1 VYQQKPNHM
10 KFIVNLK
17 AQGSLRLL
25 SVIMATCY
33 ILAGCNAGENK
44 SENQQTTEVVES
56 KTDLSNI
63 KIGYCTPS
71 LNAPFYV
78 ALSQSIQKKAEGY
91 GMKFISVDGQG
102 DIAKQVTAV
111 EDLVAK
117 GVNVLIVNPLDPK
130 ALIPAVN
137 MASKSG
143 IPVFIVDSFIDPS
156 ANYISSVLADNQK
169 NGELVGEWVVNQ
181 MNKSKIKAAIIS
193 GAQGNPVGMEK
204 RLGFVRGMAEAQ
216 LRKQGSTNF
225 DIVSQGWGGWSNN
238 GGLKAMED
246 ILVAHPDINVLLAE
260 NDAMAMG
267 AQKAIREAGKEANI
281 LVAAFDGQKEALESL
296 KAGKYGATALNS
308 PVELGTLVV
317 QSVVKHL
324 NGDKHQAKI
333 IYTPSKLINKENVAQ
348 FYDSKSIF

>member
-1 VYQQKPNHM
+1 MKLIVKQKAHKVLGLM
-10 KFIVNLK
+10 
-17 AQGSLRLL
+17 
-25 SVIMATCY
+25 SVILASCY
-33 ILAGCNAGENK
+33 LLTGCTTNTKGD
-44 SENQQTTEVVES
+44 QQTATIVES

-63 KIGYCTPS
+63 KVGYSTPS

-78 ALSQSIQKKAEGY
+78 ALSQSIQKKAESY

-102 DIAKQVTAV
+102 DIAKQVSAV
-111 EDLVAK
+111 EDLIAK

-130 ALIPAVN
+130 ALIPAIN

-156 ANYISSVLADNQK
+156 ADYISSVLADNQK
-169 NGELVGEWVVNQ
+169 NGELVGEWVVDK
-181 MNKSKIKAAIIS
+181 MGKSKIKAAIIS

-204 RLGFVRGMAEAQ
+204 RLGFVRGMAESQ
-216 LRKQGSTNF
+216 LRKHGSTSF
-225 DIVSQGWGGWSNN
+225 EIVSQGWGGWSNN

-281 LVAAFDGQKEALESL
+281 LVAAFDGQKEALESV

-308 PVELGTLVV
+308 PSELGTLVV

-324 NGDKHQAKI
+324 NGEKHQPKI
-333 IYTPSKLINKENVAQ
+333 VYTPSKLISKENVAQ
-348 FYDSKSIF
+348 FYDAKSIF

>member
-1 VYQQKPNHM
+1 MPGCSGNKEAKKDQQSS
-10 KFIVNLK
+10 
-17 AQGSLRLL
+17 A
-25 SVIMATCY
+25 
-33 ILAGCNAGENK
+33 
-44 SENQQTTEVVES
+44 VVES
-56 KTDLSNI
+56 KTDLSNV
-63 KIGYCTPS
+63 KVGYCTPS

-78 ALSQSIQKKAEGY
+78 ALSQSIQKNTEGY

-111 EDLVAK
+111 EDLIAK
-117 GVNVLIVNPLDPK
+117 GVQVLIINPLDPK

-156 ANYISSVLADNQK
+156 ADYISSVLANNQG
-169 NGELVGEWVVNQ
+169 NGELVGEWVVTK
-181 MNKSKIKAAIIS
+181 MGKTKIKAAIIS

-204 RLGFVRGMAEAQ
+204 RLGFIRGMAETQ
-216 LRKQGSTNF
+216 LRNQGNSDF
-225 DIVSQGWGGWSNN
+225 QIVAQGWGGWSNN

-281 LVAAFDGQKEALESL
+281 LVAAFDGQKEALEL
-296 KAGKYGATALNS
+296 IKAGKFGATALNS
-308 PVELGTLVV
+308 PAELGKLAV
-317 QSVVKHL
+317 QAAVKHL
-324 NGDKHQAKI
+324 NGEKNQDKV
-333 IYTPSKLINKENVAQ
+333 IYTTAKLISKETVGQ
-348 FYDSKSIF
+348 FYDPKAIF

>member
-1 VYQQKPNHM
+1 MSTIFK
-10 KFIVNLK
+10 LK
-17 AQGSLRLL
+17 NYKINSLILT
-25 SVIMATCY
+25 SVITSMCL
-33 ILAGCNAGENK
+33 ISGCSGNK
-44 SENQQTTEVVES
+44 EEKKDQQTAEVVES

-63 KIGYCTPS
+63 KVGYCTPS

-78 ALSQSIQKKAEGY
+78 ALSTSIQKNAESY

-111 EDLVAK
+111 EDLMAK
-117 GVNVLIVNPLDPK
+117 GIQVLIINPLDPK
-130 ALIPAVN
+130 ALIPTIN

-156 ANYISSVLADNQK
+156 ADYISSVLANNQG
-169 NGELVGEWVVNQ
+169 NGDLIGEWVVNK
-181 MNKSKIKAAIIS
+181 MGKTKIKAAIIS

-204 RLGFVRGMAEAQ
+204 RLGFIRGMAETQ
-216 LRKQGSTNF
+216 LRKQGNSDF
-225 DIVSQGWGGWSNN
+225 QIVSQGWGGWSNN

-281 LVAAFDGQKEALESL
+281 LVAAFDGQKEALEL
-296 KAGKYGATALNS
+296 IKAGKFGATALNS
-308 PVELGTLVV
+308 PTELGKLVV
-317 QSVVKHL
+317 QSAVKHL
-324 NGDKHQAKI
+324 NGEKHQAKI
-333 IYTPSKLINKENVAQ
+333 IYTPAKLISKETVDQ
-348 FYDSKSIF
+348 FYDSKAIF